1 MLVKSA
7 KERRF
12 KESSKMLTKN
22 FCILTFKVL
31 LITRLFETF
40 IATPT
45 TINAPPVSNNFIE
58 RDNLKNIFGHC
69 LHKKDVSKCLKRRV
83 VDLIDDVT
91 QSDDPLGMNLFNL
104 DVTLKKDPKF
114 SHARVDGESGRN
126 FEDVITQK
134 LRNLLESRVLQVKVN
149 EKDGGESENSIDANE
164 ARKKKGGGGGKHGMM
179 MSGRILFA

>member
-1 MLVKSA
+1 
-7 KERRF
+7 
-12 KESSKMLTKN
+12 MLTKN

-31 LITRLFETF
+31 LITRLFDTF
-40 IATPT
+40 TATPT
-45 TINAPPVSNNFIE
+45 TINAPPVSSNFVE

-91 QSDDPLGMNLFNL
+91 QSNDPLGLNLFNL
-104 DVTLKKDPKF
+104 DVSLKKDPKF
-114 SHARVDGESGRN
+114 NHARVDGESGRT
-126 FEDVITQK
+126 FEDVISQK

-149 EKDGGESENSIDANE
+149 ENSGKDDVESENSMDANE

-179 MSGRILFA
+179 MSGKYH